1 MSHGPESTREQASKL
16 AELAPRIMGAFHSLN
31 RHHESGSQVTM
42 RQYQT
47 LILLSVHGH
56 LTVSELCEKLTLA
69 PSTCTELVNRLLQ
82 LGLVEKHSEE
92 VDRRQVG
99 IKLTEQGVEVMH
111 QRQRDV
117 VTMFERLLDNFSPQE
132 ADELVKSFAK
142 IHDLLMAH
150 FGTIVAAGRGAPEE

>member
-1 MSHGPESTREQASKL
+1 MLNRQASSGELARVL
-16 AELAPRIMGAFHSLN
+16 AELAPRIMGAFHNLN

-56 LTVSELCEKLTLA
+56 LTVSELCDKLTLA

-82 LGLVEKHSEE
+82 LGLLQKHSEE

-99 IKLTEQGVEVMH
+99 LQLTEEGVAMMQ
-111 QRQRDV
+111 QRQRDMV
-117 VTMFERLLDNFSPQE
+117 AMFERLLGEFTPAE
-132 ADELVKSFAK
+132 AAELVKSFEK
-142 IHDLLMAH
+142 IHDLLMVH
-150 FGTIVAAGRGAPEE
+150 FGTMPGGDGSAVPT

>member
-1 MSHGPESTREQASKL
+1 MLNRQASIGEQAQKL
-16 AELAPRIMGAFHSLN
+16 AELAPRIMGAFHNLN
-31 RHHESGSQVTM
+31 RHHEGSSQVTM

-56 LTVSELCEKLTLA
+56 LTVSELCEKLALA

-82 LGLVEKHSEE
+82 LGLLQKHSEE

-99 IKLTEQGVEVMH
+99 LLLTEEGVAVMQ

-117 VTMFERLLDNFSPQE
+117 VVMFERLLENFSPQE
-132 ADELVKSFAK
+132 AGELVGSFQK

-150 FGTIVAAGRGAPEE
+150 FGAVAGAHPPQ